1 MDNLRE
7 YLQNALALAG
17 TGLASLG
24 SAGIIP
30 SEYAEAAAIGGGLAI
45 IAIAE
50 KLWRDNKEALVN
62 ELEDFVEDKTGLDI
76 EGNEIEIQNN
86 YKINELHAVDFII
99 ETCHSHDEPIYL
111 CPTGPLTN
119 IALALKKD
127 PTIANKIK
135 EIALAN
141 IDKISDDVISLFEF
155 QKVIKQAK
163 DIFIQKYN
171 NMMQGVEMKHYLFD
185 DNGDL
190 VVTNPEGYVAIDV
203 TGNAI
208 KFVDRLEFSRANFAI
223 DKSSKFK
230 KN

>member
-76 EGNEIEIQNN
+76 ELDEVVDSVVEAGLDVATDIAEDGVLDKPLSDVAEDIAENLEEILKDMTVNALRDMLTERGLD
-86 YKINELHAVDFII
+86 KKGKKAELI
-99 ETCHSHDEPIYL
+99 ERL
-111 CPTGPLTN
+111 L
-119 IALALKKD
+119 
-127 PTIANKIK
+127 
-135 EIALAN
+135 
-141 IDKISDDVISLFEF
+141 
-155 QKVIKQAK
+155 
-163 DIFIQKYN
+163 
-171 NMMQGVEMKHYLFD
+171 
-185 DNGDL
+185 
-190 VVTNPEGYVAIDV
+190 
-203 TGNAI
+203 NA
-208 KFVDRLEFSRANFAI
+208 
-223 DKSSKFK
+223 
-230 KN
+230 

>member
-76 EGNEIEIQNN
+76 ELDEVVDSVVEAGLDVATDIAEDGVLDKPLSDVAEDIAENLEETLKDMTVNALRDMLTERGLDKKGKKAELIER
-86 YKINELHAVDFII
+86 L
-99 ETCHSHDEPIYL
+99 L
-111 CPTGPLTN
+111 
-119 IALALKKD
+119 
-127 PTIANKIK
+127 
-135 EIALAN
+135 
-141 IDKISDDVISLFEF
+141 
-155 QKVIKQAK
+155 
-163 DIFIQKYN
+163 
-171 NMMQGVEMKHYLFD
+171 
-185 DNGDL
+185 
-190 VVTNPEGYVAIDV
+190 
-203 TGNAI
+203 NA
-208 KFVDRLEFSRANFAI
+208 
-223 DKSSKFK
+223 
-230 KN
+230 

>member
-1 MDNLRE
+1 
-7 YLQNALALAG
+7 LAELNVYINTEIKQG
-17 TGLASLG
+17 EFLG
-24 SAGIIP
+24 DTAVSFQ
-30 SEYAEAAAIGGGLAI
+30 
-45 IAIAE
+45 
-50 KLWRDNKEALVN
+50 K
-62 ELEDFVEDKTGLDI
+62 FVEWISQRYDKKIAGLKSDA
-76 EGNEIEIQNN
+76 GVQR
-86 YKINELHAVDFII
+86 
-99 ETCHSHDEPIYL
+99 T
-111 CPTGPLTN
+111 
-119 IALALKKD
+119 
-127 PTIANKIK
+127 NKIK